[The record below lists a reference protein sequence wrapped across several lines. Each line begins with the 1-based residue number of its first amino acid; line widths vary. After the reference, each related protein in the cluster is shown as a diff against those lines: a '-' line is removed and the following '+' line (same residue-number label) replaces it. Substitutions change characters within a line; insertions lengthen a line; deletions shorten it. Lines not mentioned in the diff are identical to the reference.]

1 MIALGR
7 SAPEE
12 QMACSGFLTSEG
24 VPQVASEETKS
35 LKGEGG
41 ETAQDPDPPS

>member
-1 MIALGR
+1 MLALGPQTAR
-7 SAPEE
+7 
-12 QMACSGFLTSEG
+12 SGFLTSEG

-41 ETAQDPDPPS
+41 ETARDPGPPS